1 MTEQMQKRLLGIWG
15 DEMQIWVEFEEN
27 LDQNQ
32 NFVSRL
38 WTGSSHDVAEV
49 SIDVPSDQDE
59 AISLIGLV
67 PWILVRCSDWTMIPL
82 ENLVACSRGTQ
93 TRIVAAID
101 REIEIS
107 GAAFALGGGVDAILI
122 PGGMVDEAIE
132 FLGERWTKEESSENR
147 EITSAEA
154 RILSLKSAGIG
165 ERVCI
170 DLTRR
175 INEGKGA
182 ATGSI
187 YGKLCLVHGETISS
201 EYVPNR
207 PFRINAGA
215 IHSYILMADGRT
227 KYMSELEAGDE
238 IAILSSSGSMEAAV
252 IGRLKI
258 ELRPLLVVSFDISG
272 KKGQT
277 VVQQAE
283 TVRFVSPTG
292 KIVSVTDAKA
302 GDKITVFTD
311 DRVRHIGIALDGE
324 MVEK

>member
-1 MTEQMQKRLLGIWG
+1 MV
-15 DEMQIWVEFEEN
+15 QIWVENGEN
-27 LDQNQ
+27 LVTNEKT
-32 NFVSRL
+32 VSRF
-38 WTGSSHDVAEV
+38 WTGSSNDVAEV

-67 PWILVRCSDWTMIPL
+67 PWILVRCTDWTMIPL
-82 ENLVACSRGTQ
+82 ENLVARSRGSQ
-93 TRIVAAID
+93 TRIAAAID

-107 GAAFALGGGVDAILI
+107 GAAFALGGGVDAILV
-122 PGGMVDEAIE
+122 PGRMLEEAVE
-132 FLGERWTKEESSENR
+132 FLGDRWTKEENPENPK
-147 EITSAEA
+147 INPTEA
-154 RILSLKSAGIG
+154 RILSMESAGVG

-175 INEGKGA
+175 INEGQGA
-182 ATGSI
+182 ASGSI
-187 YGKLCLVHGETISS
+187 SGKLCLIHGETISS

-215 IHSYILMADGRT
+215 IHSYILMADGMT
-227 KYMSELEAGDE
+227 KYMSELETGDE
-238 IAILSSSGSMEAAV
+238 IAILSSSGSIETAIV
-252 IGRLKI
+252 GRLKI
-258 ELRPLLVVSFDISG
+258 ELRPLLVVKFEISG
-272 KKGQT
+272 EEGQV

-283 TVRFVSPTG
+283 TVRFVSPKGTA
-292 KIVSVTDAKA
+292 VSVTDSKA

>member
-1 MTEQMQKRLLGIWG
+1 
-15 DEMQIWVEFEEN
+15 
-27 LDQNQ
+27 
-32 NFVSRL
+32 
-38 WTGSSHDVAEV
+38 
-49 SIDVPSDQDE
+49 
-59 AISLIGLV
+59 
-67 PWILVRCSDWTMIPL
+67 MIPL
-82 ENLVACSRGTQ
+82 ENLIASSRGTQ
-93 TRIVAAID
+93 TRIAAAID

-122 PGGMVDEAIE
+122 SGHLVDDAIK
-132 FLGERWTKEESSENR
+132 FLGDRWTKENPPENT
-147 EITSAEA
+147 EINPTEA
-154 RILSLKSAGIG
+154 RILSTEGAGVG

-175 INEGKGA
+175 IKEGQGA

-187 YGKLCLVHGETISS
+187 SGKLCLIHGETISS

-227 KYMSELEAGDE
+227 KYMSELETGDE
-238 IAILSSSGSMEAAV
+238 IAILSSPGYIETAV

-258 ELRPLLVVSFDISG
+258 EIRPLLVVRFEISG
-272 KKGQT
+272 EEGQT

-292 KIVSVTDAKA
+292 KAVSVTDAKA

-311 DRVRHIGIALDGE
+311 DRVRHIGIALDGG

>member
-1 MTEQMQKRLLGIWG
+1 
-15 DEMQIWVEFEEN
+15 MQIWVENEEN
-27 LDQNQ
+27 LGPNHHSI
-32 NFVSRL
+32 SRL
-38 WTGSSHDVAEV
+38 WTGSSHDVVEV

-82 ENLVACSRGTQ
+82 ENLIACSRGTQ
-93 TRIVAAID
+93 TRIAAAID
-101 REIEIS
+101 KEIEIS

-122 PGGMVDEAIE
+122 RASLLNEAIK
-132 FLGERWTKEESSENR
+132 FLEDRWTKEDPPEN
-147 EITSAEA
+147 IAMNPKEA
-154 RILSLKSAGIG
+154 RILSLESAGVG

-175 INEGKGA
+175 ITEGQGA

-187 YGKLCLVHGETISS
+187 SGKLCLIHGETISS
-201 EYVPNR
+201 EYVPDR

-227 KYMSELEAGDE
+227 RYMSELETGDE
-238 IAILSSSGSMEAAV
+238 IAILSSPGNIETAIV
-252 IGRLKI
+252 GRLKI
-258 ELRPLLVVSFDISG
+258 EMRPLLVVRFEISG
-272 KKGQT
+272 EEGQA

-292 KIVSVTDAKA
+292 IAVSVTDAKP

-311 DRVRHIGIALDGE
+311 YRVRHMGIPLDGR

>member
-1 MTEQMQKRLLGIWG
+1 
-15 DEMQIWVEFEEN
+15 MQIWVENDEN
-27 LDQNQ
+27 LESNQ
-32 NFVSRL
+32 NLISRV
-38 WTGSSHDVAEV
+38 WTGSSHDVVEV

-82 ENLVACSRGTQ
+82 ENLIAYSRGTQ
-93 TRIVAAID
+93 TRIAAAID
-101 REIEIS
+101 RELEIS

-122 PGGMVDEAIE
+122 PGDMVDEAIN
-132 FLGERWTKEESSENR
+132 FLGDRWTKEEPIENR
-147 EITSAEA
+147 QINPTEA
-154 RILSLKSAGIG
+154 RILSMESAGVG

-175 INEGKGA
+175 IDEGQGA

-187 YGKLCLVHGETISS
+187 SGKLCLIHGETISS

-227 KYMSELEAGDE
+227 KYMSELETGDE
-238 IAILSSSGSMEAAV
+238 IAILSSFGHIETSV

-258 ELRPLLVVSFDISG
+258 EMRPLLVIRFDMSG
-272 KKGQT
+272 EEGQ
-277 VVQQAE
+277 VIVQQAE
-283 TVRFVSPTG
+283 TVRFVSPKGTS
-292 KIVSVTDAKA
+292 VSVTDAKP
-302 GDKITVFTD
+302 GDKITVFAD

>member
-1 MTEQMQKRLLGIWG
+1 
-15 DEMQIWVEFEEN
+15 
-27 LDQNQ
+27 
-32 NFVSRL
+32 
-38 WTGSSHDVAEV
+38 
-49 SIDVPSDQDE
+49 
-59 AISLIGLV
+59 
-67 PWILVRCSDWTMIPL
+67 MIPL

-93 TRIVAAID
+93 TRIAAAID

-107 GAAFALGGGVDAILI
+107 GAAFALGGGVDAILV
-122 PGGMVDEAIE
+122 PGGLVNDAVK
-132 FLGERWTKEESSENR
+132 FLGDRWTKEEPPENR
-147 EITSAEA
+147 EIKPTEA
-154 RILSLKSAGIG
+154 RILSMESAGVG

-175 INEGKGA
+175 INEGQGA

-187 YGKLCLVHGETISS
+187 SGKLCLVHGETISS

-227 KYMSELEAGDE
+227 KYMSELETGNE
-238 IAILSSSGSMEAAV
+238 IAILSSSGSIETAV

-258 ELRPLLVVSFDISG
+258 ELRPLLVIRFEVSG
-272 KKGQT
+272 EEGQAI
-277 VVQQAE
+277 VQQAE

-292 KIVSVTDAKA
+292 TAVSVTNAKA

-311 DRVRHIGIALDGE
+311 HRVRHIGIALDGE

>member
-1 MTEQMQKRLLGIWG
+1 
-15 DEMQIWVEFEEN
+15 MQIWVENEEN
-27 LDQNQ
+27 LGPNQ
-32 NFVSRL
+32 NSISRL
-38 WTGSSHDVAEV
+38 WTGSSDDVVEV

-82 ENLVACSRGTQ
+82 ENLIACSRGTQ
-93 TRIVAAID
+93 TRIAAAID
-101 REIEIS
+101 KEIEIS

-122 PGGMVDEAIE
+122 PASLLNKAIK
-132 FLGERWTKEESSENR
+132 FLEDRWTKEDPPENVA
-147 EITSAEA
+147 IDPGEA
-154 RILSLKSAGIG
+154 RIISLESAGVG

-175 INEGKGA
+175 ITEGQGA

-187 YGKLCLVHGETISS
+187 SGKLCLIHGETISS

-227 KYMSELEAGDE
+227 RYMSELETGDE
-238 IAILSSSGSMEAAV
+238 IAILSSLGNIETAV
-252 IGRLKI
+252 VGRLKI
-258 ELRPLLVVSFDISG
+258 EMRPLLVVRFEISG
-272 KKGQT
+272 EKGQA

-292 KIVSVTDAKA
+292 IAVSVTEAKA

-311 DRVRHIGIALDGE
+311 YRVRHMGIPLDGR

>member
-1 MTEQMQKRLLGIWG
+1 ME
-15 DEMQIWVEFEEN
+15 
-27 LDQNQ
+27 
-32 NFVSRL
+32 
-38 WTGSSHDVAEV
+38 
-49 SIDVPSDQDE
+49 
-59 AISLIGLV
+59 
-67 PWILVRCSDWTMIPL
+67 
-82 ENLVACSRGTQ
+82 
-93 TRIVAAID
+93 
-101 REIEIS
+101 
-107 GAAFALGGGVDAILI
+107 
-122 PGGMVDEAIE
+122 
-132 FLGERWTKEESSENR
+132 
-147 EITSAEA
+147 
-154 RILSLKSAGIG
+154 SAGVG

-175 INEGKGA
+175 INEGQGA

-187 YGKLCLVHGETISS
+187 SGKLCLVHGETISS

-227 KYMSELEAGDE
+227 KYMSELETGNE
-238 IAILSSSGSMEAAV
+238 IAILSSSGSIETAV

-258 ELRPLLVVSFDISG
+258 ELRPLLVIRFEVFG
-272 KKGQT
+272 EEGQAI
-277 VVQQAE
+277 VQQAE

-292 KIVSVTDAKA
+292 TAVSVTNAKA

>member
-1 MTEQMQKRLLGIWG
+1 
-15 DEMQIWVEFEEN
+15 
-27 LDQNQ
+27 
-32 NFVSRL
+32 
-38 WTGSSHDVAEV
+38 
-49 SIDVPSDQDE
+49 
-59 AISLIGLV
+59 
-67 PWILVRCSDWTMIPL
+67 MIPL
-82 ENLVACSRGTQ
+82 ENLIACSRGTQ
-93 TRIVAAID
+93 TRIAAAID

-122 PGGMVDEAIE
+122 PGRLVDDAIK
-132 FLGERWTKEESSENR
+132 FLGDRWTKEHPPEKT
-147 EITSAEA
+147 EINPIEGIIVSTE
-154 RILSLKSAGIG
+154 SAGVG

-175 INEGKGA
+175 INEGQGA

-187 YGKLCLVHGETISS
+187 SGKLCLIHGETISS
-201 EYVPNR
+201 EYVPSR

-238 IAILSSSGSMEAAV
+238 IAILSSSGDIETAV

-258 ELRPLLVVSFDISG
+258 EMRPLLVVRFEISG
-272 KKGQT
+272 EEGQT
-277 VVQQAE
+277 VIQQAE

-292 KIVSVTDAKA
+292 TAVSVTDAKA
-302 GDKITVFTD
+302 GDKIMVFTD
-311 DRVRHIGIALDGE
+311 DRVRHIGIALDGG

>member
-1 MTEQMQKRLLGIWG
+1 
-15 DEMQIWVEFEEN
+15 MQIWVENEEN
-27 LDQNQ
+27 LDPNQ
-32 NFVSRL
+32 NFISRL
-38 WTGSSHDVAEV
+38 WTGSSHDVVEV

-82 ENLVACSRGTQ
+82 ENLIACSRGTQ
-93 TRIVAAID
+93 TRIAAAID

-122 PGGMVDEAIE
+122 PGGLVDDAIK
-132 FLGERWTKEESSENR
+132 FLGDRWTKEDPPENT
-147 EITSAEA
+147 EINPTEA
-154 RILSLKSAGIG
+154 RILSTEGAGVG

-175 INEGKGA
+175 INEGQGA

-187 YGKLCLVHGETISS
+187 SGKLCLIHGETISS

-227 KYMSELEAGDE
+227 KYMSELETGDE
-238 IAILSSSGSMEAAV
+238 IAILSSPGYIETAFV
-252 IGRLKI
+252 GRLKI
-258 ELRPLLVVSFDISG
+258 EMRPLLVVRFEISG
-272 KKGQT
+272 EEGQT

-292 KIVSVTDAKA
+292 TAVSVTDAKA

-311 DRVRHIGIALDGE
+311 DRVRHIGIALDGGV
-324 MVEK
+324 VEK

>member
-1 MTEQMQKRLLGIWG
+1 
-15 DEMQIWVEFEEN
+15 MQIWVENEEN
-27 LDQNQ
+27 LGPNHHSI
-32 NFVSRL
+32 SRL
-38 WTGSSHDVAEV
+38 WTGSSHDVVEV

-82 ENLVACSRGTQ
+82 ENLIACSRGTQ
-93 TRIVAAID
+93 TRIAAAID
-101 REIEIS
+101 KEIEIS

-122 PGGMVDEAIE
+122 PASLLNKAIR
-132 FLGERWTKEESSENR
+132 FLEDRWTKEDPPENIAIDPR
-147 EITSAEA
+147 EA
-154 RILSLKSAGIG
+154 RIISLESAGVG

-175 INEGKGA
+175 ITEGQGA

-187 YGKLCLVHGETISS
+187 SGKLCLIHGETISS
-201 EYVPNR
+201 EYVPDR

-227 KYMSELEAGDE
+227 RYMSELETGDE
-238 IAILSSSGSMEAAV
+238 IAILSSPGNIETAV
-252 IGRLKI
+252 VGRLKI
-258 ELRPLLVVSFDISG
+258 EMRPLLVVRFEISG
-272 KKGQT
+272 EEGQA

-292 KIVSVTDAKA
+292 IAVSVTDAKP

-311 DRVRHIGIALDGE
+311 YRVRHMGIPLDGR

>member
-1 MTEQMQKRLLGIWG
+1 M
-15 DEMQIWVEFEEN
+15 
-27 LDQNQ
+27 
-32 NFVSRL
+32 
-38 WTGSSHDVAEV
+38 
-49 SIDVPSDQDE
+49 DE
-59 AISLIGLV
+59 AV
-67 PWILVRCSDWTMIPL
+67 
-82 ENLVACSRGTQ
+82 
-93 TRIVAAID
+93 
-101 REIEIS
+101 
-107 GAAFALGGGVDAILI
+107 
-122 PGGMVDEAIE
+122 E
-132 FLGERWTKEESSENR
+132 FLGDRWTKEEPPENR
-147 EITSAEA
+147 EIKPTEA
-154 RILSLKSAGIG
+154 RILSMESAGVG

-175 INEGKGA
+175 INEGQGA

-187 YGKLCLVHGETISS
+187 SGKLCLVHGETISS

-227 KYMSELEAGDE
+227 KYMSELETGNE
-238 IAILSSSGSMEAAV
+238 IAILSSSGSIETAV

-258 ELRPLLVVSFDISG
+258 ELRPLLVIRFEVSG
-272 KKGQT
+272 EEGQA

-292 KIVSVTDAKA
+292 TAVSVTNAKA

>member
-1 MTEQMQKRLLGIWG
+1 
-15 DEMQIWVEFEEN
+15 MQIWVENEEN
-27 LDQNQ
+27 LGPNHHSI
-32 NFVSRL
+32 SRL
-38 WTGSSHDVAEV
+38 WTGSSHDVVEV

-82 ENLVACSRGTQ
+82 ENLIACSRGTQ
-93 TRIVAAID
+93 TTIAAAID
-101 REIEIS
+101 KEIEIS

-122 PGGMVDEAIE
+122 RASLLNKAIK
-132 FLGERWTKEESSENR
+132 FLEDRWTKEDPPENIAIDPR
-147 EITSAEA
+147 EA
-154 RILSLKSAGIG
+154 RIISLESAGVG

-175 INEGKGA
+175 ITEGQGA

-187 YGKLCLVHGETISS
+187 SGKLCLIHGETISS

-227 KYMSELEAGDE
+227 RYMSELETGDE
-238 IAILSSSGSMEAAV
+238 IAILSSPGNIETAIV
-252 IGRLKI
+252 GRLKI
-258 ELRPLLVVSFDISG
+258 EMRPLLVVRFEISG
-272 KKGQT
+272 EEGQA

-292 KIVSVTDAKA
+292 TAVSVTDSKA

-311 DRVRHIGIALDGE
+311 YRVRHMGIPLDGR

>member
-1 MTEQMQKRLLGIWG
+1 
-15 DEMQIWVEFEEN
+15 MQIWVENEVN
-27 LDQNQ
+27 SDQNQ
-32 NFVSRL
+32 NFISRL

-82 ENLVACSRGTQ
+82 ENLIAYSRGTQ
-93 TRIVAAID
+93 TRIAAAID
-101 REIEIS
+101 RELEIS

-122 PGGMVDEAIE
+122 PGDMVDEAIN
-132 FLGERWTKEESSENR
+132 FLGDRWTKEEPIENR
-147 EITSAEA
+147 QINPTEA
-154 RILSLKSAGIG
+154 RILSMESAGVG

-175 INEGKGA
+175 IDEGQGA

-187 YGKLCLVHGETISS
+187 SGKLCLIHGETICS

-227 KYMSELEAGDE
+227 KYMSELETGDE
-238 IAILSSSGSMEAAV
+238 IAILSSSGHIETSV
-252 IGRLKI
+252 VGRLKI
-258 ELRPLLVVSFDISG
+258 EMRPLLVIRFDMSG
-272 KKGQT
+272 EEGQ
-277 VVQQAE
+277 VIVQQAE
-283 TVRFVSPTG
+283 TVRFVSPKGTS
-292 KIVSVTDAKA
+292 VSVTDAKP
-302 GDKITVFTD
+302 GDNITVFAD

>member
-1 MTEQMQKRLLGIWG
+1 
-15 DEMQIWVEFEEN
+15 MQIWVENEEN
-27 LDQNQ
+27 LDLDQ
-32 NFVSRL
+32 NFISRL
-38 WTGSSHDVAEV
+38 WTGSSHDVVEV

-82 ENLVACSRGTQ
+82 ENLIACSRGTQ
-93 TRIVAAID
+93 TRIAAAID

-122 PGGMVDEAIE
+122 PGGMVDVAIK
-132 FLGERWTKEESSENR
+132 FLGDRWTKEDPPENT
-147 EITSAEA
+147 EINPTEA
-154 RILSLKSAGIG
+154 RILSMESAGVG

-175 INEGKGA
+175 INEGQGA

-187 YGKLCLVHGETISS
+187 SGKLCLIHGETISS

-215 IHSYILMADGRT
+215 IHSYI
-227 KYMSELEAGDE
+227 
-238 IAILSSSGSMEAAV
+238 AILSSPGYIETAV
-252 IGRLKI
+252 VGRLKI
-258 ELRPLLVVSFDISG
+258 EMRPLLVVRFEISG
-272 KKGQT
+272 EEGQT

-292 KIVSVTDAKA
+292 TAVSVTDAKA

-311 DRVRHIGIALDGE
+311 DRVRHIGIALDGG